1 MSKPYAVNVE
11 AAIRRDDE
19 YLLIVRS
26 DDEEHAAGE
35 YGLPGGTVE
44 VEESDGEVLEDALRR
59 EVREEVGLTVA
70 DPEYVD
76 STAFVSDTGES
87 AINVVFHCRHE
98 SGEAHVADPEEVGG
112 VEWLS
117 LAELRDREDVPPWTR
132 QSVEKAAEKTAAGDF

>member
-11 AAIRRDDE
+11 AAIRRDDQ
-19 YLLIVRS
+19 YLLLVRS

-44 VEESDGEVLEDALRR
+44 VEESAGEVLEDALRR

-76 STAFVSDTGES
+76 STAFTTDTGES

-98 SGEAHVADPEEVGG
+98 SGEPHVADPEEVAS
-112 VEWLS
+112 VEWLTV
-117 LAELRDREDVPPWTR
+117 AEIRERGDVPPWTQR
-132 QSVEKAAEKTAAGDF
+132 SVERAVEVRRE